1 MDAWYTIPVSLVIQA
16 TVCAVDFS
24 LPAHSITSCFSL
36 GGWMLSFLL
45 GVAYVM
51 RVGEGQMPVPGK
63 ASPRLLKTTRPRSR
77 AM

>member
-16 TVCAVDFS
+16 IVCAVDFS

-36 GGWMLSFLL
+36 VLSFLL